1 MSIHKEYFCILSV
14 DFWRILWYNEV
25 AYKRKQKGDSQMAH
39 KTDRI
44 MCGTCEFWTGKR
56 QPIFDRQD
64 KPKIDI
70 VDLLGQCEN
79 EQSKFCNQERKKTN
93 KCIRFSKWTELL

>member
-1 MSIHKEYFCILSV
+1 
-14 DFWRILWYNEV
+14 
-25 AYKRKQKGDSQMAH
+25 MAH

-56 QPIFDRQD
+56 QPIFDRQG

-79 EQSKFCNQERKKTN
+79 EQSKFCNQSKKKDN
-93 KCIRFSKWTELL
+93 CCVRFSKWTELL